1 MPYRVTYHHFRRHAF
16 ALVAL
21 ILVLQSCDSRSG
33 SASSSSPPAPA
44 PSAATGG
51 QPAISATNASTPVLA
66 PDAHHDNDDPTTVS
80 WHDQQG
86 EVVAKLVLDRLE
98 VELTA
103 GRVPPGDALTR
114 AGMALEPEGR
124 PGRFIAL
131 FAAVANRDALES
143 RARDLATALTDDL
156 GAGFG
161 IANVRILA
169 TTPDGQRLT
178 ITRRVSVVL
187 APGADPVAIAADSHC
202 AVVETADLPA
212 GVAVFEAL
220 SANALAAVDAAADLG
235 STDGV
240 TAATPLV
247 ERQLIPK

>member
-1 MPYRVTYHHFRRHAF
+1 MPYRDTHHHFRRHAL
-16 ALVAL
+16 ALVVICLAL
-21 ILVLQSCDSRSG
+21 PACASRTTANPPTPVPHPSPASG
-33 SASSSSPPAPA
+33 GDPGATSST
-44 PSAATGG
+44 AA
-51 QPAISATNASTPVLA
+51 ATPVLA
-66 PDAHHDNDDPTTVS
+66 PDAQPDNDDPTTVS

-161 IANVRILA
+161 IANVRVLA

-187 APGADPVAIAADSHC
+187 APGADPVAIAADCHC